1 MLIRARTS
9 NGAVTGVS
17 RYSMKG
23 SAYPIPHPV
32 KLYPLKVTPVVYVR
46 DRSEPV
52 EARAVDGLYLR
63 VSAVRRLRART
74 GNPSR
79 LIPQQLCH

>member
-23 SAYPIPHPV
+23 SAYPIPHPA
-32 KLYPLKVTPVVYVR
+32 KPYPLKVTPVAYVR

-52 EARAVDGLYLR
+52 EATGCISALAPSGAYER
-63 VSAVRRLRART
+63 VQGTYRDLSC
-74 GNPSR
+74 SSFS
-79 LIPQQLCH
+79 H